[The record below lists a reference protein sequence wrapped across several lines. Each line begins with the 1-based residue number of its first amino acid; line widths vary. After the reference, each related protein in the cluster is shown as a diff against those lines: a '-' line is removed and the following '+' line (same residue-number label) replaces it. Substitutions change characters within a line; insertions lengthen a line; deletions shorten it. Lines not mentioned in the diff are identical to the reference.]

1 MTLYASSDNAL
12 LKLAQYYE
20 WKGDGTI
27 NNPII
32 IDKPS
37 DTIMFSNTTLYV
49 LITNMTFLGTHITLE
64 NTEHICIYNNVFLM
78 PVDRPISLINCKNI
92 SIAYNT
98 LLANYNGNIIS
109 IHTCKHIYVTSN
121 HIFDI
126 STGVLESIDAIYVID
141 TIYGFIYNNVII
153 IPHARHSGIHT
164 TAVTEAT
171 KLTYISILNNTVTG
185 KHAHG
190 IILASDNN
198 GILANNI
205 VYKSAMPFL
214 VSYPSYA
221 MVYNNYDLLNRNETE
236 LTQPTARDRYIFD
249 NIVCS
254 FKTS

>member
-12 LKLAQYYE
+12 LKLAQYYG

-49 LITNMTFLGTHITLE
+49 LITNMTFLGTHITLD
-64 NTEHICIYNNVFLM
+64 NTEHICIYNNVFLR
-78 PVDRPISLINCKNI
+78 PVDKPISLINCKNI
-92 SIAYNT
+92 NIAYNT
-98 LLANYNGNIIS
+98 FRSSYNGDIIS

-126 STGVLESIDAIYVID
+126 TTGELEYIDAIYMVD

-153 IPHARHSGIHT
+153 IPHAHHSGINIK
-164 TAVTEAT
+164 AVTEAT
-171 KLTYISILNNTVTG
+171 KPTYISILNNTVTG
-185 KHAHG
+185 ERAHG
-190 IILASDNN
+190 IILSSNNN
-198 GILANNI
+198 GIIANNI
-205 VYKSAMPFL
+205 VYKNLMPFL
-214 VSYPSYA
+214 VTYPTCA
-221 MVYNNYDLLNRNETE
+221 MVYNNYSLLNTKETA
-236 LTQPTARDRYIFD
+236 LTQQTARDRYIFD

-254 FKTS
+254 